1 MYPCLNNGQCV
12 PEGNSRRCICS
23 SPYYGDDCRE
33 GKIKSHLK
41 RLIEEMIFSSST

>member
-23 SPYYGDDCRE
+23 SPYHGDDCRD
-33 GKIKSHLK
+33 GKKNRLK
-41 RLIEEMIFSSST
+41 KNEKN